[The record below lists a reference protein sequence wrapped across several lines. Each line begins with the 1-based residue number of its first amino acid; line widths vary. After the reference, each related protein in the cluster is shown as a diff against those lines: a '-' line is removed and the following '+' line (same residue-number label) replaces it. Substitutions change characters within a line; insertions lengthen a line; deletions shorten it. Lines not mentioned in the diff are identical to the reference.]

1 MNKNIDN
8 YKKAIEQIHVD
19 NELKE
24 KVLERTK
31 RKVNKTVYYLKYC
44 MSFAVVL
51 IVAVVSIS
59 LLKTPKEKV
68 LTKEENI
75 EISEENKEE
84 LLAKADIKRFQ
95 SVEELRETLKEYQQE
110 NVYYSEMN
118 SEEAIQEESALS
130 EAISDVTNSTSK
142 GEVTGAEDKLSYSK
156 TNNQVENVDE
166 ADIVKTDG
174 KYIYY
179 SQNRKIYILD
189 NDLNCKST
197 IQSEDF
203 SPYQMFVNSDK
214 LVVFGN
220 FFNVQNVVSKKTS
233 EDVERENIDTI
244 YRPKTEARVYDITDR
259 EKPELEREISIDG
272 NYQDARMIGKNVYF
286 ISGYSLYFTRG
297 IEELKDEDI
306 LPSYKDSYV
315 SEETRVIGAND
326 IAYFDVASSNNYSI
340 IAGFNLE
347 SDEDV
352 NIETFLGG
360 GRNIYVSE
368 NNMYVVNTNYGIDFQ
383 EANSKIYKFQ
393 LKNSNILAMGSCEV
407 DGYVNNQ
414 FSIDE
419 YNGNLRIATTIS
431 KYDMEEEHT
440 TNKITIFNENLE
452 QIGSIDNLVENED
465 IHSVRF
471 MGDIGYVVT
480 FREIDPLWVIDLS
493 NPTAPVVKGELEIPG
508 YSSYLHPWD
517 ETHVIGIG
525 YNVRDNG
532 YGGVANDTIK
542 VSMFDVSDLENP
554 KELFNISFD
563 NKYAYSNIMYDHK
576 ALFINKDKNLIGFP
590 VNWYSKVNK
599 TGLILYRVDLENN
612 KFDEIS
618 NLTSKGYGFV
628 QRAIYIND
636 YIYNLF
642 SNRIVKYDINSFEEV
657 KRIELGDI

>member
-8 YKKAIEQIHVD
+8 YKKAINQIHVD

-24 KVLERTK
+24 KVLEK
-31 RKVNKTVYYLKYC
+31 ARKNSNKTVYYLKYC

-51 IVAVVSIS
+51 IVAVVSVS

-68 LTKEENI
+68 FNKNENI
-75 EISEENKEE
+75 EILEDNEE
-84 LLAKADIKRFQ
+84 LLAKADIKRFE
-95 SVEELRETLKEYQQE
+95 SVEELREVLKEHQQE
-110 NVYYSEMN
+110 NVYYFETN
-118 SEEAIQEESALS
+118 EESIQKETVMTDA
-130 EAISDVTNSTSK
+130 TNSTSK
-142 GEVTGAEDKLSYSK
+142 AEATELEDNLSYSK

-179 SQNRKIYILD
+179 SQNKKIYILD

-197 IQSEDF
+197 IESDDF
-203 SPYQMFVNSDK
+203 SPYQIFINQDK
-214 LVVFGN
+214 LVVLGSSY
-220 FFNVQNVVSKKTS
+220 NVQNITSKQTI
-233 EDVERENIDTI
+233 EDSLVERESINTI
-244 YRPKTEARVYDITDR
+244 YRPKTEARVYDITNR

-272 NYQDARMIGKNVYF
+272 NYQNARMIGKNIYF
-286 ISGYSLYFTRG
+286 ISYYSLYFNRG

-315 SEETRVIGAND
+315 SEETRFIEANN
-326 IAYFDVASSNNYSI
+326 IAYFDVESSNNYSI

-347 SDEDV
+347 SNEDV

-368 NNMYVVNTNYGIDFQ
+368 NNMYIVNTNYGINFQ

-393 LKNSNILAMGSCEV
+393 LKNSDIIAIGNCKVE
-407 DGYVNNQ
+407 GYVNNQ

-628 QRAIYIND
+628 QRAIYIDD

-642 SNRIVKYDINSFEEV
+642 SNKIVKYDMNSFEEV
-657 KRIELGDI
+657 KKVELGDI

>member
-1 MNKNIDN
+1 MNKNVEN
-8 YKKAIEQIHVD
+8 YKKAIDQIHVD

-24 KVLERTK
+24 KVLEKSK
-31 RKVNKTVYYLKYC
+31 RKSNKTVYCLRYC

-51 IVAVVSIS
+51 IVAVVSVS
-59 LLKTPKEKV
+59 LLKNPKEKV
-68 LTKEENI
+68 LNKNENI
-75 EISEENKEE
+75 EILENKEE
-84 LLAKADIKRFQ
+84 LLAKADIKRFE
-95 SVEELRETLKEYQQE
+95 SVEELREVLKEHQQE
-110 NVYYSEMN
+110 NVYYFETN
-118 SEEAIQEESALS
+118 EESIQKETVMTDATNSKS
-130 EAISDVTNSTSK
+130 EAEATDLQ
-142 GEVTGAEDKLSYSK
+142 DKLNYSK

-174 KYIYY
+174 EYIYY
-179 SQNRKIYILD
+179 SQNKKVYILD

-197 IQSEDF
+197 IESDNF
-203 SPYQMFVNSDK
+203 SPYQIFINQDK
-214 LVVFGN
+214 LVVLGSSY
-220 FFNVQNVVSKKTS
+220 NVQNITSKQTIEES
-233 EDVERENIDTI
+233 LVEREIVNTI
-244 YRPKTEARVYDITDR
+244 YRPKTEARVYDITNR

-272 NYQDARMIGKNVYF
+272 NYQDARMIGKNIYF
-286 ISGYSLYFTRG
+286 ISYYSLYFNRE

-315 SEETRVIGAND
+315 SEETRFIGANN
-326 IAYFDVASSNNYSI
+326 IAYFDVESSNDYSI

-347 SDEDV
+347 SNEDV

-368 NNMYVVNTNYGIDFQ
+368 SNMYIVNTNYGINFQ

-393 LKNSNILAMGSCEV
+393 LKNSDIIAIGNCEV
-407 DGYVNNQ
+407 EGYINNQ

-440 TNKITIFNENLE
+440 TNKVTIFNEDLE

-471 MGDIGYVVT
+471 MGDVGYVVT
-480 FREIDPLWVIDLS
+480 FREIDPLWVLDLS
-493 NPTAPVVKGELEIPG
+493 DPTNPVIKGELEIPG

-517 ETHVIGIG
+517 ETHIIGIG
-525 YNVRDNG
+525 YNVKDNG
-532 YGGVANDTIK
+532 YGGVTNDTIK
-542 VSMFDVSDLENP
+542 VSMFDVSDLSNP
-554 KELFNISFD
+554 KELFNISFG

-576 ALFINKDKNLIGFP
+576 SLFINKEKNLIGFP

-599 TGLILYRVDLENN
+599 TGLILYRIDLENN

-618 NLTSKGYGFV
+618 DLTSKGYGFV
-628 QRAIYIND
+628 QRAIYIDD

-642 SNRIVKYDINSFEEV
+642 SDKVIKYDMNSFEEV
-657 KRIELGDI
+657 KKVELDK

>member
-1 MNKNIDN
+1 MNKNIDD

-59 LLKTPKEKV
+59 LLKTPKEKI

-142 GEVTGAEDKLSYSK
+142 GEVTGAEDKLSY
-156 TNNQVENVDE
+156 
-166 ADIVKTDG
+166 
-174 KYIYY
+174 
-179 SQNRKIYILD
+179 
-189 NDLNCKST
+189 CKST

-203 SPYQMFVNSDK
+203 SPYQMFVNGDK

-286 ISGYSLYFTRG
+286 ISSYSLYFTRG

-493 NPTAPVVKGELEIPG
+493 DPTAPVVKGELEIPG

-563 NKYAYSNIMYDHK
+563 NKYTYSNIMYDHK

-590 VNWYSKVNK
+590 VNWYSKVNR
-599 TGLILYRVDLENN
+599 TGLILYKVDLENN

>member
-1 MNKNIDN
+1 MNKNVEN
-8 YKKAIEQIHVD
+8 YKKAIDQIHVD
-19 NELKE
+19 DELKE
-24 KVLERTK
+24 KVLEKSK
-31 RKVNKTVYYLKYC
+31 RKSNKSIYYLGYC

-51 IVAVVSIS
+51 IVAVVSVS
-59 LLKTPKEKV
+59 LLKTPKEQILNKN
-68 LTKEENI
+68 ENI
-75 EISEENKEE
+75 EILEENKEE
-84 LLAKADIKRFQ
+84 LLAKADIKRFE
-95 SVEELRETLKEYQQE
+95 SVEELRETLKEHQQE
-110 NVYYSEMN
+110 NVYYL
-118 SEEAIQEESALS
+118 EANEESIQKETVMTDATNSKS
-130 EAISDVTNSTSK
+130 EAEATK
-142 GEVTGAEDKLSYSK
+142 LEDDLSYSK

-174 KYIYY
+174 EYIYY
-179 SQNRKIYILD
+179 SQNKKIYILD
-189 NDLNCKST
+189 NDLNYKST
-197 IQSEDF
+197 IESDGF
-203 SPYQMFVNSDK
+203 SPYQIFINQDK
-214 LVVFGN
+214 LVILGSSY
-220 FFNVQNVVSKKTS
+220 NVQNITSKQTI
-233 EDVERENIDTI
+233 EDSLVEREIINTI
-244 YRPKTEARVYDITDR
+244 YRPKTEARVYDITNR

-272 NYQDARMIGKNVYF
+272 NYQNARMIGKNIYF
-286 ISGYSLYFTRG
+286 ISYYSLYFNRG

-315 SEETRVIGAND
+315 SEETKFIGANN
-326 IAYFDVASSNNYSI
+326 IAYFDVESSNNYSI

-347 SDEDV
+347 SNEDV

-368 NNMYVVNTNYGIDFQ
+368 NNMYIVNTNYGMNFQ

-393 LKNSNILAMGSCEV
+393 LKNSDIIAIGNCEV

-431 KYDMEEEHT
+431 KYDMEEEYT
-440 TNKITIFNENLE
+440 TNKVTIFNEDLE

-471 MGDIGYVVT
+471 MGDVGYVVT
-480 FREIDPLWVIDLS
+480 FREIDPLWVLDLS
-493 NPTAPVVKGELEIPG
+493 DPTNPVVKGELEIPG

-517 ETHVIGIG
+517 ETHIIGIG
-525 YNVRDNG
+525 YNVKDNG
-532 YGGVANDTIK
+532 YGGVTNDTIK
-542 VSMFDVSDLENP
+542 VSMFDVSDLSNP
-554 KELFNISFD
+554 KELFNISFG

-576 ALFINKDKNLIGFP
+576 SLFINKEKNLIGFP

-628 QRAIYIND
+628 QRAIYIDD

-642 SNRIVKYDINSFEEV
+642 SDKIVKYDMNSFEEV
-657 KRIELGDI
+657 KKVELDK